1 MVDNME
7 AVKKAAVEHNQQQE
21 LVLADM
27 KQKVESI
34 VTSESSFKAI
44 IQDMMTKYAVSWNR
58 GKRESYNF

>member
-1 MVDNME
+1 MLDNME

-44 IQDMMTKYAVSWNR
+44 IQDMMTKYAVR
-58 GKRESYNF
+58 VGI